1 MVQGTCRTR
10 ISTKRRQNE
19 GSLVNP
25 DVMVLTELTGIIA
38 RPKKITENTF
48 LISEN
53 IKNTVQVYIQTSDLQ
68 ITTHG
73 IENCDIFMIYWVFM
87 NFVRYFKIMIK
98 PEVDRLPSIIISPT
112 IFKCIFDTIY
122 VFSYVQISLGRLIN
136 VKKAIMK
143 ATENDSS
150 TFLFQQKYIIDQIV
164 SVLLSQEILIRARR
178 MVFSQLYP
186 EQWRLV

>member
-87 NFVRYFKIMIK
+87 NFVRYFKIIIK
-98 PEVDRLPSIIISPT
+98 PEVDRLPSIIIIISPT

-122 VFSYVQISLGRLIN
+122 VFQP
-136 VKKAIMK
+136 
-143 ATENDSS
+143 ND
-150 TFLFQQKYIIDQIV
+150 
-164 SVLLSQEILIRARR
+164 
-178 MVFSQLYP
+178 
-186 EQWRLV
+186 